1 MSVLYNKINDLC
13 NKRGIT
19 GYRLCKDIGMSPN
32 VMTEL
37 KMGRRD
43 GLSAKNINKVA
54 EYFNVSVGYLLGT
67 ETEKSPAPEGA
78 ELSEAR
84 MKLLAA
90 VDGLSE
96 DEVLAMVQVAEAA
109 KKMMGDKM

>member
-1 MSVLYNKINDLC
+1 MNELYTRIDDLC
-13 NKRGIT
+13 KKHGTNIT
-19 GYRLCKDIGMSPN
+19 KMCAESGAARSSLTD
-32 VMTEL
+32 L
-37 KMGRRD
+37 KKGRTN
-43 GLSAKNINKVA
+43 GLNAATLTKIA
-54 EYFNVSVGYLLGT
+54 THFDVSVDYLLGT
-67 ETEKSPAPEGA
+67 ENEKSPTPEGA

-109 KKMMGDKM
+109 KRMRGEKK